1 MPAGRQP
8 YGSHRGTLLNSVRL
22 GIVLV
27 TATESPLMFMNLAS
41 QWDAEAPAT
50 MVRVYVSPFDAVNAL
65 SEPFLNHGIMHARC
79 HQ

>member
-1 MPAGRQP
+1 
-8 YGSHRGTLLNSVRL
+8 
-22 GIVLV
+22 
-27 TATESPLMFMNLAS
+27 MFMNLAS